1 MMTRRDPATER
12 QVQAAEPAAS
22 TWLSANAGSGK
33 TRVLTDRVAR
43 LLLSDVQPQRILCL
57 TYTKAAA
64 SEMQNRLFRTLG
76 SWAMKPDAELRL
88 ALAALGEEAR
98 LSAADLAAARRLFAR
113 AIETPGGLRIQTI
126 HSFCATLL
134 RRFPLEAD
142 VSPRFTE
149 MDDRA
154 ARLLRDEI
162 AQELSDRIA
171 PQVMTE
177 VARAFTGEDFGT
189 LLDQVA
195 GHRGRFEPPLSAV
208 QVREAFGVPLDES
221 EATILADTILGDEAG
236 WIARMLPILRAGR
249 ATDFDLAGILAG
261 LPFDAPDTAMLVVLE
276 RELLTGNGA
285 KIPFGAKIGA
295 LPTKDTRARL
305 PDEMPR
311 FDALMG
317 RVESA
322 RLRRIALQ
330 AADRTTTLHRFAAA
344 FLPIYA
350 TRKAARG
357 WLDFDDLIT
366 RAKAL
371 LTDPSVAAWVL
382 FRLDGGIDHILVDE
396 AQDTSPDQW
405 RVIELLT
412 GEFTAGIGTRPGG
425 RTLFVVGDKKQSIY
439 SFQGADV
446 AAFDEKHGVFGDKF
460 RAAGQQFQSLDLTYS
475 FRSSPAVLRLVDAT
489 LHQRFPG
496 AVGADV
502 QHIAHKDRMPGRVD
516 LWPLIEPVK
525 EEPDENWET
534 PVDRISQTHHHTQ
547 LARQIADEIGAM
559 IDAGVQIPVD
569 ASDHPAGVRPVHEGD
584 FLILVQ
590 RRSALFSDIIRECK
604 ARKLAVAGADR
615 LKLGAEMAVK
625 DLTALLSFLATPED
639 DLALATALRSPLC
652 GWSEAQL
659 YDLAQGR
666 VGYLWQALRQSGQPV
681 LVMLDDL
688 RRQADYL
695 RPYEV
700 LERCLT
706 RHDGRRRL
714 LTRLGDEAME
724 GIDALLAQ
732 ALAYEQS
739 DVPSLTGFLIWL
751 DADEVDIKRQMEAEG
766 RRIRVMTVHGAK
778 GLEAP
783 IVIVPDTADRTF
795 NDRDEVYAPPTTAPV
810 WRTAADHSPP
820 LITAERD
827 RREVLRHEESLRLL
841 YVALTRA
848 RCWLI
853 VAGAGDA
860 RVEAGSGV
868 KKTPK
873 PPITWCWYRQVQE
886 GMRAAGAL
894 PGDGGRMRLST
905 GDWPAAVGAVAQ
917 GEVAE
922 VALPHWANLPAPVA
936 ARPAL
941 LVSPSALGG
950 AKVMPGEADP
960 ALEAAALARG
970 TALHLLLEHLPGQEA
985 DLWPAIAANL
995 IPDPPLCQS
1004 VLAEAAHVLTA
1015 PDLAALFSPDALT
1028 EVAVTGDLAGRRLYG
1043 SIDRLLID
1051 ETRVLAIDYKSN
1063 RLVPPTQGQVPEGV
1077 LRQMGAYAHLLAAIY
1092 PGRRIET
1099 AILWTGVPSLMRLD
1113 PVLVRQALSRATIP

>member
-1 MMTRRDPATER
+1 MTRRDPATER

-76 SWAMKPDAELRL
+76 SWAMKPDAELRQ

-134 RRFPLEAD
+134 RRFPLEAE

-171 PQVMTE
+171 PQVMADL
-177 VARAFTGEDFGT
+177 ARAYTGEDFAV
-189 LLDQVA
+189 LLQQVA
-195 GHRGRFEPPLSAV
+195 GNRGKFDPPLSEA
-208 QVREAFGVPLDES
+208 QVRALFGVPEGEDM
-221 EATILADTILGDEAG
+221 AQILAQTFVGDETVWMAHL
-236 WIARMLPILRAGR
+236 LPVLRAGLP
-249 ATDFDLAGILAG
+249 TDFNLANALDAQNWLSPDLETLAASEDLFLTKG
-261 LPFDAPDTAMLVVLE
+261 GAAQPFS
-276 RELLTGNGA
+276 A
-285 KIPFGAKIGA
+285 KIDA
-295 LPTKDTRARL
+295 LPTKNTRLKLGADL
-305 PDEMPR
+305 DPLN
-311 FDALMG
+311 ALMA

-322 RLRRIALQ
+322 RHRRIALE
-330 AADRTTTLHRFAAA
+330 AADRTATLHRFAAA

-350 TRKAARG
+350 ARKAARG

-446 AAFDEKHGVFGDKF
+446 AAFDEKHRSFGDRF

-489 LHQRFPG
+489 LHQRFSG

-525 EEPDENWET
+525 EDPDENWET
-534 PVDRISQTHHHTQ
+534 PVDRISQTHHNTQ
-547 LARQIADEIGAM
+547 LARQIADEIRAM
-559 IDAGVQIPVD
+559 IDTGVQIPVD
-569 ASDHPAGVRPVHEGD
+569 ASDHPAGYRPVHEGD

-604 ARKLAVAGADR
+604 VRKLAVAGADR

-639 DLALATALRSPLC
+639 DLALAVTLRSPLC
-652 GWSEAQL
+652 GWSEARL

-666 VGYLWQALRQSGQPV
+666 VGFLWQALRQSGQPV
-681 LVMLDDL
+681 LAMLDDL

-739 DVPSLTGFLIWL
+739 DVPSLTGFLVWL

-783 IVIVPDTADRTF
+783 IVIVPDTTDRSY
-795 NDRDEVYAPPTTAPV
+795 NDRDEVYAPPAFAPV
-810 WRTAADHSPP
+810 WRTGADNSPP

-853 VAGAGDA
+853 VAGAGEGK
-860 RVEAGSGV
+860 VEVGSGA

-894 PGDGGRMRLST
+894 PNGAERWRLST
-905 GDWPAAVGAVAQ
+905 GDWPEAVGVVAQ
-917 GEVAE
+917 RAVAE
-922 VALPHWANLPAPVA
+922 VALPDWASLPAPGA

-960 ALEAAALARG
+960 ELEAAALARG
-970 TALHLLLEHLPGQEA
+970 TALHLLLEHLPGRDA
-985 DLWPAIAANL
+985 ALWSVIATSL
-995 IPDPPLCQS
+995 IPDPLLCQS
-1004 VLAEAAHVLTA
+1004 VLVEAVRVLTA
-1015 PDLAALFSPDALT
+1015 PDFAALFSPDALT

-1051 ETRVLAIDYKSN
+1051 KTRVLAIDFKSN

-1092 PGRRIET
+1092 PGHRIET
-1099 AILWTGVPSLMRLD
+1099 ALLWTGGPSLMQLD
-1113 PVLVRQALSRATIP
+1113 PDIVRLALSRATIP